1 MDAAARAAIARMD
14 QLGIRTTIVMSPPLP
29 PSRAGRY
36 DEAGMLALGRQ
47 YPGRFAALGGGAS
60 LNPMIHEAPM
70 DGTVSPELRRR
81 FEQKAEEL
89 LRMGAAGFG
98 EVTALHFSFYGQH
111 PFEERAPDHP
121 LFLLLADIAA
131 RHGVPIDLHMEAVV
145 QPFDVPQWMR
155 ERSGSNPARVAENIA
170 AFERLLAHNRQARI
184 VWAHVGMDTTNQRSP
199 VLMRRLFRA
208 HPNLYAAI
216 KIAPLPGTVHWVVRP
231 GQGLNP
237 AWRAVMLEFPDRFLI
252 GSDEFYVGEGGERR
266 QRPQNTAAAL
276 DVLKHLP
283 PAVARKVSYE
293 NAAALY
299 RIAR

>member
-1 MDAAARAAIARMD
+1 
-14 QLGIRTTIVMSPPLP
+14 
-29 PSRAGRY
+29 
-36 DEAGMLALGRQ
+36 
-47 YPGRFAALGGGAS
+47 
-60 LNPMIHEAPM
+60 
-70 DGTVSPELRRR
+70 
-81 FEQKAEEL
+81 
-89 LRMGAAGFG
+89 
-98 EVTALHFSFYGQH
+98 
-111 PFEERAPDHP
+111 
-121 LFLLLADIAA
+121 
-131 RHGVPIDLHMEAVV
+131 
-145 QPFDVPQWMR
+145 
-155 ERSGSNPARVAENIA
+155 
-170 AFERLLAHNRQARI
+170 
-184 VWAHVGMDTTNQRSP
+184 MDTTNQRSP